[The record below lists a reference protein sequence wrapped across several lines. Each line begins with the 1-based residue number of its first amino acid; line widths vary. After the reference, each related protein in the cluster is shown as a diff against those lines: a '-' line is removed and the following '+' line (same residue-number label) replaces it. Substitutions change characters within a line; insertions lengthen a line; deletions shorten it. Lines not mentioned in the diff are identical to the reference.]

1 MATTTPSN
9 NNITTTPTYGAPFL
23 QPFGN
28 LLANYT
34 VGQLQQPTDIS
45 GLMPQ
50 VAGQNVL
57 QQQALQQQ
65 ATQAGLGSLQFNDQ
79 GQILGAGQG
88 TGIAGYQPYLQGAQG
103 LSSPEAYQQYM
114 SPYQQDV
121 INTTL
126 QNYDVQAQKGIAPL
140 SAQAV
145 QQGAFGGAREGVQ
158 KAEYQSASDR
168 NRAALE
174 AQLRQQGFSNAQN
187 QANTAFGQQTNL
199 AQLQPQL
206 ANQGIQQLGQAG
218 ASNQQY
224 SQNILNAMQQGNQL
238 QQQYPWQ
245 QLQNATGIFGTL
257 TNTPGTPG
265 APLLT
270 SPGLE
275 ASQAMSGILGALSK
289 SGQLGSA
296 TTGAG
301 NAIGQLGSAA
311 LKAAGAVYDTVKGWV
326 TPSGTPLTPE
336 QLSQYT
342 QMDTAKSAINQM
354 EPYGLPS
361 VDTNTFDWGSIGDWS
376 I

>member
-1 MATTTPSN
+1 
-9 NNITTTPTYGAPFL
+9 
-23 QPFGN
+23 
-28 LLANYT
+28 
-34 VGQLQQPTDIS
+34 
-45 GLMPQ
+45 MPQ

-275 ASQAMSGILGALSK
+275 AGQAMAGILGSLGTTST
-289 SGQLGSA
+289 GQAINS
-296 TTGAG
+296 AG
-301 NAIGQLGSAA
+301 NAIGQLGGAA
-311 LKAAGAVYDTVKGWV
+311 LKAAGAIYDNVKGWM

-342 QMDTAKSAINQM
+342 QMDTANSAINQM

-361 VDTNTFDWGSIGDWS
+361 VNTNTFDWGSIGDWS

>member
-1 MATTTPSN
+1 MATTPIST
-9 NNITTTPTYGAPFL
+9 NITTTPTYGAPFL

-28 LLANYT
+28 LLANYA
-34 VGQLQQPTDIS
+34 VGQLQQPQDIS

-79 GQILGAGQG
+79 GQVLGAGQG
-88 TGIAGYQPYLQGAQG
+88 TGIAGYQPYLQGAAG
-103 LSSPEAYQQYM
+103 LSSPGAYQQYM

-121 INTTL
+121 IDTTL
-126 QNYDVQAQKGIAPL
+126 SNYDVQAQKGLAPL
-140 SAQAV
+140 SASAV
-145 QQGAFGGAREGVQ
+145 QAGAFGGAREGVQ

-174 AQLRQQGFSNAQN
+174 AQLRQQGFNQAQG

-199 AQLQPQL
+199 AQLQPML

-218 ASNQQY
+218 AGAQQY

-238 QQQYPWQ
+238 QSQYPWQ

-257 TNTPGTPG
+257 TATPGTPG

-275 ASQAMSGILGALSK
+275 AAQSMSGILGALSK
-289 SGQLGSA
+289 SGQLGSSA
-296 TTGAG
+296 TGAG
-301 NAIGQLGSAA
+301 NILGQLGSGIMSIGGKLFDTAKNVFVDNTGNA
-311 LKAAGAVYDTVKGWV
+311 LADQTFPTFTNEQLSDAAGAAA
-326 TPSGTPLTPE
+326 GTDYGSLTD
-336 QLSQYT
+336 QSWLDYF
-342 QMDTAKSAINQM
+342 
-354 EPYGLPS
+354 G
-361 VDTNTFDWGSIGDWS
+361 
-376 I
+376 

>member
-275 ASQAMSGILGALSK
+275 AGQAMAGILGSLGTTST
-289 SGQLGSA
+289 GQAINS
-296 TTGAG
+296 AG
-301 NAIGQLGSAA
+301 NAIGQLGGAA
-311 LKAAGAVYDTVKGWV
+311 LKAAGAIYDNVKGWM

-342 QMDTAKSAINQM
+342 QMDTANSAINQM

-361 VDTNTFDWGSIGDWS
+361 VNTNTFDWGSIGDWS